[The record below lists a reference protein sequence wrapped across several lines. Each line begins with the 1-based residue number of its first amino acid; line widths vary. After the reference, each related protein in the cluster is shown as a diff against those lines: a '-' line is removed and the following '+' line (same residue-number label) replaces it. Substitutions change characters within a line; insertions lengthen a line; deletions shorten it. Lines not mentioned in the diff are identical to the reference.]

1 MSGNSHFQPAVLKL
15 AKDSFIFVEG
25 KQNADKFY
33 IVKEGKVRVLR
44 ENEDLV
50 GSILSNG
57 DIFGTISVMAGHG
70 YIMSAVAVTDV
81 TLLVIERK
89 QYGDLVR
96 KTNSIAMKNI
106 KTFSVRLRELNDHLS
121 ERMLKSTFPTDNSL
135 ALFQIGE
142 YYEKTRKINHAV
154 YAYHQYIN
162 HCPNADNVDD
172 VKKKLEELLPR
183 VTVDRPF
190 FPENTMVQ
198 SYPKDCL
205 LFAEGEKGNNLYII
219 QSGSVKITKIVNN
232 QEIVLAI
239 LKKSDIFGEMA
250 MLDDKPRAATAEVY
264 EDCKLLAVN
273 KDNFSKLIQ
282 DQPDMVVKLTSLM
295 AERIWLL
302 YRQLDNTFI
311 EEPMGRLFDALIIQ
325 LEKNKVDL
333 TTRDSYLC
341 SFGYKELMGMAGLAV
356 ERADGLYKK
365 FLDTKKITIIE
376 EKLQVT
382 NVSETFKEAEYY
394 RNMQKKENSIR
405 VSRENKE

>member
-1 MSGNSHFQPAVLKL
+1 MSTHIHFQPAILKL

-25 KQNADKFY
+25 KPNADKFY
-33 IVKEGKVRVLR
+33 IVKEGKVRVIR

-50 GSILSNG
+50 GSVLGHG

-81 TLLVIERK
+81 VLLVIERK

-106 KTFSVRLRELNDHLS
+106 KTFSVRLRELNEHLS
-121 ERMLKSTFPTDNSL
+121 ERLLKSTFPTDTSI
-135 ALFQIGE
+135 ALLQIGE
-142 YYEKTRKINHAV
+142 YYEKARKINHAV
-154 YAYHQYIN
+154 YAYHQYIIN
-162 HCPNADNVDD
+162 CPEAKNAAEI
-172 VKKKLEELLPR
+172 KKKIEELLPR
-183 VTVDRPF
+183 ISTDRPYY
-190 FPENTMVQ
+190 PENTMLQ
-198 SYPKDCL
+198 TYPRDCL

-250 MLDDKPRAATAEVY
+250 MLDDKPRAATAEIY
-264 EDCKLLAVN
+264 EDCTLLAVN
-273 KDNFSKLIQ
+273 KDNFSKLIH

-311 EEPMGRLFDALIIQ
+311 EVPLGRLFDALIIQ
-325 LEKNKVDL
+325 LEKNRVDL
-333 TTRDSYLC
+333 TSRDSYLC
-341 SFGYKELMGMAGLAV
+341 SFGVKELMGMAGLET
-356 ERADGLYKK
+356 ERADGLYNK
-365 FLDTKKITIIE
+365 FIETKKVKIVE
-376 EKLQVT
+376 ERIQVT
-382 NVSETFKEAEYY
+382 NVSDAFKEAEYY
-394 RNMQKKENSIR
+394 RNIQKKENAI
-405 VSRENKE
+405 KESKSHT

>member
-1 MSGNSHFQPAVLKL
+1 MSTNNHFQPAILKL
-15 AKDSFIFVEG
+15 TKDSFIFVEG
-25 KQNADKFY
+25 KPNADKFY
-33 IVKEGKVRVLR
+33 IIKEGKVRILR

-50 GSILSNG
+50 GSVLGHG

-96 KTNSIAMKNI
+96 KTNSVAMKNI
-106 KTFSVRLRELNDHLS
+106 KTFSVRLRELNEHLS
-121 ERMLKSTFPTDNSL
+121 ERLLKSSFPTDNSL

-142 YYEKTRKINHAV
+142 YYEKTRKINLAV
-154 YAYHQYIN
+154 YAYHQYVN
-162 HCPNADNVDD
+162 HCPDADNIEN
-172 VKKKLEELLPR
+172 VKKKLEELQPR
-183 VTVDRPF
+183 ISVDRPYY
-190 FPENTMVQ
+190 PENTMIQ
-198 SYPKDCL
+198 TYPKDCL

-219 QSGSVKITKIVNN
+219 QSGSIKITKIVNN

-264 EDCKLLAVN
+264 EDCTLLAVN

-302 YRQLDNTFI
+302 YRQLDNTFL
-311 EEPMGRLFDALIIQ
+311 ENPLGKLFDALIIQ

-333 TTRDSYLC
+333 TSRDSYLC
-341 SFGYKELMGMAGLAV
+341 SFGVKELMGMAGLET
-356 ERADGLYKK
+356 ERADGLYNK
-365 FLDTKKITIIE
+365 FLETKKVTLIE
-376 EKLQVT
+376 NKIQVT
-382 NVSETFKEAEYY
+382 NVSDAFKEAEYY
-394 RNMQKKENSIR
+394 RNIQKKENAI
-405 VSRENKE
+405 KESKTQT

>member
-1 MSGNSHFQPAVLKL
+1 MSTNNHFQPAILKL
-15 AKDSFIFVEG
+15 TKDSFIFVEG
-25 KQNADKFY
+25 KPNADKFY
-33 IVKEGKVRVLR
+33 IIKEGKVRILR

-50 GSILSNG
+50 GSVLGHG

-96 KTNSIAMKNI
+96 KTNSVAMKNI
-106 KTFSVRLRELNDHLS
+106 KTFSVRLRELNEHLS
-121 ERMLKSTFPTDNSL
+121 ERLLKSSFPTDNSL

-142 YYEKTRKINHAV
+142 YYEKTRKINLAV
-154 YAYHQYIN
+154 YAYHQYVN
-162 HCPNADNVDD
+162 HCPDADNIEN
-172 VKKKLEELLPR
+172 VKKKLEELQPR
-183 VTVDRPF
+183 ISVDRPYY
-190 FPENTMVQ
+190 PENTMIQ
-198 SYPKDCL
+198 TYPKDCL

-219 QSGSVKITKIVNN
+219 QSGSIKITKIVNN

-264 EDCKLLAVN
+264 EDCTLLAVN

-302 YRQLDNTFI
+302 YRQLDNTFL
-311 EEPMGRLFDALIIQ
+311 ENPLGKLFDALIIQ

-333 TTRDSYLC
+333 TSRDSYLC
-341 SFGYKELMGMAGLAV
+341 SFGVKELMGMAGLET
-356 ERADGLYKK
+356 ERADGLYNK
-365 FLDTKKITIIE
+365 FLETKKVTLIE
-376 EKLQVT
+376 NKIQVT
-382 NVSETFKEAEYY
+382 NISDTFKEAEYY
-394 RNMQKKENSIR
+394 RNIQKKENAI
-405 VSRENKE
+405 KESKTQT